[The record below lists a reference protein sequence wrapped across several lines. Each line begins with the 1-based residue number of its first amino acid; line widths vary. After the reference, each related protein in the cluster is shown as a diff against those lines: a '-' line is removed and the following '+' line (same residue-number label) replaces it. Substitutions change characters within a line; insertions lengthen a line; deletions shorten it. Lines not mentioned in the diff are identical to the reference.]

1 MPAAEIERW
10 CEIVAAM
17 KVRTANRKG
26 RKRCTT
32 TLGDFGE
39 LRWLLRHQ
47 VPRHQFIDA
56 FLRPA
61 VHKACQ
67 QFGEIDL
74 RIDAVEFARLDQRS
88 QACPVFRA
96 FRNNS

>member
-1 MPAAEIERW
+1 MWGRQTICSKSYAKQS
-10 CEIVAAM
+10 VAGT
-17 KVRTANRKG
+17 VD

-39 LRWLLRHQ
+39 LGWLLRRQ

-74 RIDAVEFARLDQRS
+74 RIDAIEFARLDQRS

-96 FRNNS
+96 FVAATK